1 MFARAQSSIMLS
13 LVRHF
18 KVMYNINHQWVRFDE
33 KTSIAVFGITEFS
46 QSQLGGILHLYLPK
60 VNTKYRNGEVLAT
73 IESQKVTEEVFAPL
87 TGTVIEVN
95 NLLLTHPEVI
105 NQSAESNGWI
115 AKIKA
120 DDPKEIDRMLDEESY
135 KKLATK
141 LKSGVFN

>member
-1 MFARAQSSIMLS
+1 MFVRANASVLSSI
-13 LVRHF
+13 VRHF
-18 KVMYNINHQWVRFDE
+18 KVMYNINHQWVHFDE

-60 VNTKYRNGEVLAT
+60 VNTRYSNGELLAT

-95 NLLLTHPEVI
+95 KLLLTHPEVV

-120 DDPKEIDRMLDEESY
+120 ENPREIAMMLDEESY
-135 KKLATK
+135 RKLV
-141 LKSGVFN
+141 LKIKAGEF